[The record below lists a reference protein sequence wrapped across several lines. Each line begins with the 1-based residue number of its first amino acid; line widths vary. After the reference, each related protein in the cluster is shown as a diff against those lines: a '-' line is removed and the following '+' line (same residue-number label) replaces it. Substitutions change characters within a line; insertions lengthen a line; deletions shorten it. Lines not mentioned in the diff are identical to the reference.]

1 MSNATPAAPAL
12 GHNTPRLAID
22 GGEPVRTRPMPPRF
36 ALGDAE
42 VAMIHEV
49 VAHYRK
55 AQVDPGYQGTYEK
68 AYTDT
73 FVKFMGGGYADAV
86 ATGTASLYIAVAA
99 LDLPP
104 ASEVIVSPI
113 TDPGTLSSIILNN
126 LVPRVADS
134 EPGTFNMGPEQ
145 FVARITP
152 KTRAV
157 MLVHSLG
164 RAADVAGVVK
174 EAHARDI
181 RVIEDCSQSHGARV
195 KGRPIGNFGDIAA
208 FSTMYR
214 KAHMTG
220 GAGGVVYSRD
230 IDLHHR
236 ALAAGG
242 PRQAIVAARFRRP
255 QSEPVPVPGAQLP
268 HRRDLLRHRRFVA
281 ATAAEHAAEAADV
294 PGRADR
300 TPQGPRGHLQ
310 ALRLLAERRSVCLS
324 DRRRRRSDRL
334 RQGALRQSRS
344 RRGYRAQSALS
355 LSGLR
360 LAMGQ
365 TVSAGRLQHAQ
376 RPRYAR
382 PFVHALPQRK
392 LRQFGSGRYAPRRSS
407 RLKSIS
413 AADLLRAPR
422 RHAPDPFSDR

>member
-1 MSNATPAAPAL
+1 M
-12 GHNTPRLAID
+12 IQ
-22 GGEPVRTRPMPPRF
+22 
-36 ALGDAE
+36 E
-42 VAMIHEV
+42 VI
-49 VAHYRK
+49 AHYRE
-55 AQVDPGYQGTYEK
+55 AQIDPGYQGTYEK

-230 IDLHHR
+230 IHLHHR
-236 ALAAGG
+236 ALAAADRGK
-242 PRQAIVAARFRRP
+242 PSWRPDFDDRNPNQFLFPALNFHTDEISCAIGVSSLRRLQNTLLKRLTFLAELTGRLKDRADICKPYGYSPNDAPFVYPIVVDVDRIVCDKEHFAKAVLAEGIGLNPHYRYLVSDWPWVKQYLPDDFNTPNAR
-255 QSEPVPVPGAQLP
+255 AT
-268 HRRDLLRHRRFVA
+268 RDRSFMLYLN
-281 ATAAEHAAEAADV
+281 ENYGNSEAADTV
-294 PGRADR
+294 KAIVKVEK
-300 TPQGPRGHLQ
+300 HF
-310 ALRLLAERRSVCLS
+310 ARS
-324 DRRRRRSDRL
+324 
-334 RQGALRQSRS
+334 
-344 RRGYRAQSALS
+344 
-355 LSGLR
+355 
-360 LAMGQ
+360 
-365 TVSAGRLQHAQ
+365 
-376 RPRYAR
+376 
-382 PFVHALPQRK
+382 
-392 LRQFGSGRYAPRRSS
+392 
-407 RLKSIS
+407 
-413 AADLLRAPR
+413 
-422 RHAPDPFSDR
+422 

>member
-1 MSNATPAAPAL
+1 MSTPPV
-12 GHNTPRLAID
+12 GHTAIRLAIG
-22 GGEPVRTRPMPPRF
+22 GGEPVRSRPMPARF

-42 VAMIHEV
+42 VAKVQEV
-49 VAHYRK
+49 IAHYQEK
-55 AQVDPGYQGTYEK
+55 KVDPGYAGVYEK
-68 AYTDT
+68 AYTDA

-99 LDLPP
+99 LDLP
-104 ASEVIVSPI
+104 AGSEVIVSPI
-113 TDPGTLSSIILNN
+113 TDPGTLSSIILNR

-174 EAHARDI
+174 EAHARNI

-220 GAGGVVYSRD
+220 GAGGVVFTND

-236 ALAAGG
+236 ALAM
-242 PRQAIVAARFRRP
+242 
-255 QSEPVPVPGAQLP
+255 
-268 HRRDLLRHRRFVA
+268 
-281 ATAAEHAAEAADV
+281 
-294 PGRADR
+294 ADR
-300 TPQGPRGHLQ
+300 GKPSWRPDFDDRNPNQFLFPALNFHTDEISCAIGVASLQ
-310 ALRLLAERRSVCLS
+310 RLRETLLKRLTFLAEL
-324 DRRRRRSDRL
+324 
-334 RQGALRQSRS
+334 
-344 RRGYRAQSALS
+344 
-355 LSGLR
+355 
-360 LAMGQ
+360 
-365 TVSAGRLQHAQ
+365 TGRLKDRAKICK
-376 RPRYAR
+376 PFGYTPNDA
-382 PFVHALPQRK
+382 PFVYPILVDV
-392 LRQFGSGRYAPRRSS
+392 G
-407 RLKSIS
+407 
-413 AADLLRAPR
+413 
-422 RHAPDPFSDR
+422 

>member
-42 VAMIHEV
+42 VAH
-49 VAHYRK
+49 
-55 AQVDPGYQGTYEK
+55 DPRSRRALPQGAESTPAIRALEK
-68 AYTDT
+68 AYTDA

-236 ALAAGG
+236 ALAAADRGK
-242 PRQAIVAARFRRP
+242 PSWRPDFDDRNPNQFLFPALNFHTDEISCAIGVSSLRRLQNTLLKRLTFLAELTGRLKDRADICKPYGYSPNDAPFVYPIVVDVDRIVCGKEHFAKAVLAEGIGLNPHYRYLVSDWPWVKQYLPDDFNTPNAR
-255 QSEPVPVPGAQLP
+255 AM
-268 HRRDLLRHRRFVA
+268 RDRSFMLYLN
-281 ATAAEHAAEAADV
+281 ENYGNSEAAD
-294 PGRADR
+294 
-300 TPQGPRGHLQ
+300 
-310 ALRLLAERRSVCLS
+310 S
-324 DRRRRRSDRL
+324 
-334 RQGALRQSRS
+334 RQGDRQ
-344 RRGYRAQSALS
+344 G
-355 LSGLR
+355 
-360 LAMGQ
+360 
-365 TVSAGRLQHAQ
+365 
-376 RPRYAR
+376 
-382 PFVHALPQRK
+382 
-392 LRQFGSGRYAPRRSS
+392 
-407 RLKSIS
+407 
-413 AADLLRAPR
+413 
-422 RHAPDPFSDR
+422 